1 MHHARHP
8 AHRHL
13 GAPLFTGPDDPQL
26 KATVGVVFAL
36 FGVVIAAQVLH
47 QRRRQRSA
55 PLGATSARP

>member
-1 MHHARHP
+1 M
-8 AHRHL
+8 

-47 QRRRQRSA
+47 QRRRPRSA
-55 PLGATSARP
+55 PLGAASARP